1 MSSPSDVALT
11 EVDASLLVIG
21 TCREQRG
28 CVTRGRVDLFPQP
41 LDPEDRSLALSVGAS
56 HGPIICHF

>member
-1 MSSPSDVALT
+1 MSSPSDVALA
-11 EVDASLLVIG
+11 EVDDSLLVIG

-41 LDPEDRSLALSVGAS
+41 LDPEDRSLALSVGSS
-56 HGPIICHF
+56 HGPTQCQ